1 MECRLQTNEQ
11 RLGERGDSRVDVL
24 GARGDEPFPTARGRN
39 LGGGGRG
46 TRTAAAA
53 TSGGTRRLRPQSRVG
68 AVPPRK
74 LPAAVQR
81 APARGRRRRPAGGQR
96 RQGRIDDS
104 RRDGVLLMVLGSGMV
119 GMTAGLLLLL
129 LDVKLSIDQSSYLFF
144 RRADC
149 ILYTPRTDAHFLY
162 TALYHRHIEG
172 GVPVVKVDRRIR
184 WHYTTKSMC
193 GLYFAFALVHDSRGI
208 EIVNFT
214 ISLALSAG
222 TLMASAG
229 TPYRLVPAHVYPRGG
244 PKKVGPL
251 IHDHNSVKSE
261 PI

>member
-1 MECRLQTNEQ
+1 
-11 RLGERGDSRVDVL
+11 
-24 GARGDEPFPTARGRN
+24 
-39 LGGGGRG
+39 
-46 TRTAAAA
+46 
-53 TSGGTRRLRPQSRVG
+53 
-68 AVPPRK
+68 
-74 LPAAVQR
+74 
-81 APARGRRRRPAGGQR
+81 
-96 RQGRIDDS
+96 
-104 RRDGVLLMVLGSGMV
+104 MVLGSGMV

-162 TALYHRHIEG
+162 TALYHRDIEG

-214 ISLALSAG
+214 TAAPLSAG

-244 PKKVGPL
+244 PKKWGHGFTTIILSNLNRFKTVFTGRFL
-251 IHDHNSVKSE
+251 GKLVVK
-261 PI
+261 